1 MKKENIE
8 FVDQKVEQ
16 KEIRKGSVWD
26 VFDGSVLTRERVVKQ
41 LPFVLFI
48 TFLIILYIGNRYHS
62 EKLIRRTMELQIEL
76 KELRARAIST
86 ASELEFISRQSEV
99 AKLVENRGLGL
110 NEAVEP
116 PKKITV
122 SKSRKRNENNLN
134 GSRKEGKKPEKAK

>member
-1 MKKENIE
+1 MLKQKGNIE
-8 FVDQKVEQ
+8 FVDQKIEQ

-26 VFDGSVLTRERVVKQ
+26 LFDGSVLTRDKVVRQ

-62 EKLIRRTMELQIEL
+62 EKMIRQTMNLQTEV

-99 AKLVENRGLGL
+99 AKLVESKGLGL
-110 NEAVEP
+110 KEAVEP
-116 PKKITV
+116 PIKISV
-122 SKSRKRNENNLN
+122 GKSSKRNEDH
-134 GSRKEGKKPEKAK
+134 